1 MASGCRSPL
10 QERIISWQASPCRAR
25 TTTSTVAQNLQPT
38 PARLQMLCLRPRHRI
53 YLTHSLKELD
63 SVREDEKLP
72 WSISGKIN
80 GWNTR
85 MSCIRVY

>member
-1 MASGCRSPL
+1 MASKSLSC
-10 QERIISWQASPCRAR
+10 ADAR
-25 TTTSTVAQNLQPT
+25 PAQLHSIYSQRH
-38 PARLQMLCLRPRHRI
+38 ARLQMLCLRPRHRT